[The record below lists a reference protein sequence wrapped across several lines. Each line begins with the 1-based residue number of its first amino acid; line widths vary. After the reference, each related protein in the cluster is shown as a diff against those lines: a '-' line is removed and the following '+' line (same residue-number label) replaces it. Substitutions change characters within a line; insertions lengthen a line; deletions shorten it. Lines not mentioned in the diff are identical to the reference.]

1 MKVLGSK
8 DHISKKFLGTP
19 NTVFYVG
26 VQDETVGACDLARLP
41 YGGSG
46 DSRDTVDLRGR
57 AGPVLPGFLQTLACA
72 LGSEEKRVPTP
83 VLALWPL
90 VI

>member
-8 DHISKKFLGTP
+8 GHISKKFLGTP

-26 VQDETVGACDLARLP
+26 VQDETAGACDLVRLP

-46 DSRDTVDLRGR
+46 DSRDT
-57 AGPVLPGFLQTLACA
+57 
-72 LGSEEKRVPTP
+72 EKEQGQSSQAFFRP
-83 VLALWPL
+83 
-90 VI
+90 